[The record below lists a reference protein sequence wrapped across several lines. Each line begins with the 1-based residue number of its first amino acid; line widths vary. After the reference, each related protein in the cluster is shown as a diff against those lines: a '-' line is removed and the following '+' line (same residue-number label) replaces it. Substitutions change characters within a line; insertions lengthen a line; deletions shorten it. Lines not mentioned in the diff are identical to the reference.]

1 MKPLISLEENINFT
15 RKVILVLRD
24 KWNVKYLSGL
34 GFYFA
39 KDNKVENTHLFCVIW
54 ENENCKLNR
63 IFIIKIDRT

>member
-1 MKPLISLEENINFT
+1 M
-15 RKVILVLRD
+15 VLRD

-63 IFIIKIDRT
+63 IFIEKIDRTSLEGELIYIKIITKY